1 MKFIKRTDFI
11 IIAVILFV
19 SLASLGIYTLTT
31 GDSHVYAEIYLES
44 ELIMTV
50 DLSEGIDRHFS
61 IEARPAVV
69 FHQTAD
75 GTIRFE
81 SSDCPD
87 KVCINAGA
95 LSIPGQFAACLP
107 NGVILKIVGGDKNK
121 DIPDMVVGNIGDM
134 N

>member
-11 IIAVILFV
+11 IIAVIL
-19 SLASLGIYTLTT
+19 LASIVSIGVYTLVTK
-31 GDSHVYAEIYLES
+31 DSPVYAEIYLES
-44 ELIMTV
+44 ELMMTI

-61 IEARPAVV
+61 LEERPAVI
-69 FHQTAD
+69 FHQTVD

-81 SSDCPD
+81 ESDCPD

-107 NGVILKIVGGDKNK
+107 NGVILKIVSK
-121 DIPDMVVGNIGDM
+121 DADADSPDMVIGN
-134 N
+134 

>member
-11 IIAVILFV
+11 IIAVIL
-19 SLASLGIYTLTT
+19 LASIVSIGVYTLVTK
-31 GDSHVYAEIYLES
+31 DSPVYAEIYLES
-44 ELIMTV
+44 ELMMTI

-61 IEARPAVV
+61 LEERPAVI

-81 SSDCPD
+81 ESDCPD

-107 NGVILKIVGGDKNK
+107 NGVILKIVSK
-121 DIPDMVVGNIGDM
+121 DADADSPDMVIGN
-134 N
+134 

>member
-11 IIAVILFV
+11 IIAVIL
-19 SLASLGIYTLTT
+19 LASIVSIGVYTLVTK
-31 GDSHVYAEIYLES
+31 DSPVYAEIYLES
-44 ELIMTV
+44 ELMMTI

-61 IEARPAVV
+61 LEERPAVI
-69 FHQTAD
+69 FHQTVD

-81 SSDCPD
+81 ESDCPD

-107 NGVILKIVGGDKNK
+107 NGVILKIVSK
-121 DIPDMVVGNIGDM
+121 DVDADSPDMVIGN
-134 N
+134 